1 MSGITYTRR
10 GRIRAPPGSA
20 PVLEHRHHPTIVGS
34 LCRRT
39 KPRPLSSV
47 RLTSRHDC
55 PWHPRLHALVEE
67 TKTAWEGVL
76 GICRGGK
83 GPQGRAS
90 GSERVTRRG
99 EEALIKTS
107 NVPHHRFTHWF
118 VGINMQIH
126 VCGRLT
132 RPGVAVSAAT
142 RRPSTSNSPPAGHR
156 PAIGARVCD
165 PQHIEKTR
173 ESGAFCD

>member
-47 RLTSRHDC
+47 RLTSHHDC

-99 EEALIKTS
+99 EGETPKRIAGACQTLCLPG
-107 NVPHHRFTHWF
+107 NLVWF
-118 VGINMQIH
+118 VGSNGTAGAAWGLTQALPASLR
-126 VCGRLT
+126 CCAPDGPTPPLRGSRL
-132 RPGVAVSAAT
+132 RPL
-142 RRPSTSNSPPAGHR
+142 PSDRKISL
-156 PAIGARVCD
+156 
-165 PQHIEKTR
+165 
-173 ESGAFCD
+173 